1 MRDPGV
7 GSGGRGHP
15 AAFRLAAAG
24 ARVRAGEGG
33 ELQLHLGAGSESE
46 NVELPLSGVGP
57 ADTGSGGGGA
67 ALSRH
72 LQGFPV
78 PAELSQLVPGARRR
92 RVCSRR
98 GAEVQFPSRR
108 PFPPQMVPC
117 GNEGRAGPCLG
128 RVDPWNVSSGPS
140 IHGRLCAAAAKCGAW
155 G

>member
-1 MRDPGV
+1 MRNPGV

-24 ARVRAGEGG
+24 AWVRAGEGG
-33 ELQLHLGAGSESE
+33 ELRLHLGAGSESE
-46 NVELPLSGVGP
+46 NVELPLSGLGP
-57 ADTGSGGGGA
+57 ADTGGGGGGGGA

-78 PAELSQLVPGARRR
+78 PAELSQLFPGARRR

-108 PFPPQMVPC
+108 PFPPQLVPC
-117 GNEGRAGPCLG
+117 GNEGRGTLPGSRSPLEC
-128 RVDPWNVSSGPS
+128 
-140 IHGRLCAAAAKCGAW
+140 
-155 G
+155 